1 MGASKIARDISARK
15 EIEEAR
21 AALLAREHAARVE
34 LERASR
40 MKDEFLAVLSHE
52 LRTPLNAVLGYASLL
67 ATGSLPR
74 ERTAHALKA
83 IQRNAQAQSRLIE
96 SLLDLSRITAGKL
109 ELDLRRIDA
118 RKLVESAVDVVRP
131 DADAKGIALAVEGP
145 VARSAVGR

>member
-1 MGASKIARDISARK
+1 M
-15 EIEEAR
+15 
-21 AALLAREHAARVE
+21 
-34 LERASR
+34 
-40 MKDEFLAVLSHE
+40 
-52 LRTPLNAVLGYASLL
+52 LGYASLL

-131 DADAKGIALAVEGP
+131 DADAKGIALEVEGP
-145 VARSAVGR
+145 VAGSAVGR